1 MYDFLT
7 KNVPIHQNVPKSP
20 NFTRPM
26 PSSTKCFNASM
37 LYTTDILFNKMFQY
51 LYMVYCQPHFYNY
64 SINIGSIYFFSSSD
78 MNQSHNLIECH
89 AIGINSSLICI
100 VSSLRFSNLMCLI
113 KKLSWLDW
121 KLKQFAWQKKNH
133 FLDIY

>member
-1 MYDFLT
+1 MSQYS
-7 KNVPIHQNVPKSP
+7 KMSRYPPILRNQCPLQQNVL
-20 NFTRPM
+20 M
-26 PSSTKCFNASM
+26 PLCWILPTYSSTKCFNTS
-37 LYTTDILFNKMFQY
+37 ILCDAN
-51 LYMVYCQPHFYNY
+51 PNFYNY

-89 AIGINSSLICI
+89 ATGINSLLICI

-121 KLKQFAWQKKNH
+121 KLKQFAWQKKV
-133 FLDIY
+133 FFRYLLR